1 MVRQRRRIL
10 IDIASRRQ
18 KPGTGSSYRVL
29 RSLPVQE
36 WPNLGPILSG
46 LQWAIVGAVAARNYM
61 PERATRDL
69 DIAVATSDIPE
80 ATRRLLQAGF
90 KKQMK

>member
-69 DIAVATSDIPE
+69 DIAGQTPLAQHRP
-80 ATRRLLQAGF
+80 ARLAHRGRP
-90 KKQMK
+90 